1 MTIDFLVKNLDLLDA
16 DHVEMACGIL
26 RARHRQAT
34 MQLNL
39 FGWDE
44 ARVRA
49 DIAARPSA
57 SLVPMSGLQ
66 PVDEPAVD
74 TATEQ
79 GVSALFQ
86 GQTRAFL
93 ERMIDTI
100 RSKGGVTL
108 EDAAA
113 LHGIGVD
120 TARAYIRNAG
130 RTAKAHTVAVPV
142 KPTWDHDKGCNVYGV

>member
-16 DHVEMACGIL
+16 DHVEMACGVL
-26 RARHRQAT
+26 RARHRQAM
-34 MQLNL
+34 MQLNV

-49 DIAARPSA
+49 DIAARPSV
-57 SLVPMSGLQ
+57 SLVSMSDMQ
-66 PVDEPAVD
+66 PVDEPTVD
-74 TATEQ
+74 AATDE
-79 GVSALFQ
+79 GVSTLFQ
-86 GQTRAFL
+86 GQTRTFL
-93 ERMIDTI
+93 ERMVDTI

-113 LHGIGVD
+113 IHGIGID

-130 RTAKAHTVAVPV
+130 RTAKAHGIAMPVVP
-142 KPTWDHDKGCNVYGV
+142 KWDTDKGCNVYGV